1 MIRPHKVA
9 LYKWHRLIV
18 RIMRWTFVLRS
29 GYTCM
34 PAVTTV
40 TMITHYLLFQ
50 FENVMIEKLVKFLIR
65 VVYTHLFERVH
76 LDT

>member
-1 MIRPHKVA
+1 
-9 LYKWHRLIV
+9 
-18 RIMRWTFVLRS
+18 
-29 GYTCM
+29 M
-34 PAVTTV
+34 PAVITV